1 MSNLAEITRQIQKL
15 PVEQAEATT
24 SLIDVQVEAQMEKV
38 MARFDSLEAKMEA
51 RFQVID
57 HCFQAIEH
65 KITTLYWVTGGVVA
79 LVAAI
84 IRFLPSH

>member
-24 SLIDVQVEAQMEKV
+24 SLIDAQVEAQMEKV
-38 MARFDSLEAKMEA
+38 MARFDGLEAKMEA
-51 RFQVID
+51 R
-57 HCFQAIEH
+57 FQAIEH
-65 KITTLYWVTGGVVA
+65 KITTLYWVAGGVVA

-84 IRFLPSH
+84 IRFLPTH